1 MIQRVLLVDDDPDI
15 RMVGG
20 LALGVGGWEVH
31 VAASGEEGLR
41 MAADL
46 RPDVILLDV
55 MMPTMDGPT
64 TLDRLR
70 RNAATRDIPVVFCT
84 AKAQRHEV
92 EYYASLGAAGVIAK
106 PFDAM
111 TLHVEVRDLLRREA

>member
-20 LALGVGGWEVH
+20 LALGVGGWDVH

-41 MAADL
+41 MAIEL
-46 RPDVILLDV
+46 QPDVILLDV

-64 TLDRLR
+64 TLERLR
-70 RNAATRDIPVVFCT
+70 RNATTSEIPVIFCT

-111 TLHVEVRDLLRREA
+111 SLHVEVRDMLRGDS